1 MSLLICPAMQLS
13 QGVEYAFHSLFYMVD
28 IPVRSTIGIKE
39 LAELNKSSETYLSK
53 IFTKL
58 RKAGIVRSIQGAKG
72 GYELAK
78 RALNISF
85 WDIVEAIEGPSDMVQ
100 YAEIRQNNI
109 LADENDACN
118 CSKPCLIKVVMQE
131 AEDQMRNYLSSK
143 NLAWL
148 KEEVYKD
155 FTDTK
160 KQSIEE
166 WLSKSIK

>member
-13 QGVEYAFHSLFYMVD
+13 QGGEYAFHSLFYMVD
-28 IPVRSTIGIKE
+28 MPVRSTIEIRE
-39 LAELNKSSETYLSK
+39 LAELNKLSETYLSK

-78 RALNISF
+78 RAQNISF
-85 WDIVEAIEGPSDMVQ
+85 WDIVEAIEGPSYMIQ
-100 YAEIRQNNI
+100 CTEIRQNNL

-118 CSKPCLIKVVMQE
+118 CSKPCLIKFVMQE

-155 FTDTK
+155 FTDTN

-166 WLSKSIK
+166 WLNF

>member
-1 MSLLICPAMQLS
+1 MLNSTNYPKHISRKSLQNYEKRELS
-13 QGVEYAFHSLFYMVD
+13 VPS
-28 IPVRSTIGIKE
+28 R
-39 LAELNKSSETYLSK
+39 
-53 IFTKL
+53 
-58 RKAGIVRSIQGAKG
+58 GAKG

-78 RALNISF
+78 RAQNISF

>member
-1 MSLLICPAMQLS
+1 MQLS

-28 IPVRSTIGIKE
+28 MPVGSTIGIKE
-39 LAELNKSSETYLSK
+39 LAELNKLSETYLS
-53 IFTKL
+53 
-58 RKAGIVRSIQGAKG
+58 
-72 GYELAK
+72 
-78 RALNISF
+78 NISF
-85 WDIVEAIEGPSDMVQ
+85 WDIVEAIEGPSYMFQ
-100 YAEIRQNNI
+100 CAEIRQNNI

>member
-118 CSKPCLIKVVMQE
+118 CSKPCLIKVMQE